1 MTFCALSSA
10 KGMDIKMKKIAIVTD
25 SNSGI
30 TQEMG
35 KSMGI
40 YVIPMPFFIDGE
52 LFLEDITL
60 TQEEF
65 YKRLGDNS
73 DISTSQ
79 PSPGEVMECWD
90 ELLKEYDEI
99 VHIPMSSGLSST
111 CHAAQSLSQ
120 EYEGKVCVVDNQR
133 ISVTQKQSV
142 EDAITLREA
151 GKSAAE
157 IKEIL
162 EAEKLQASIYI
173 TVDTLKYLKK
183 GGRITPAAAALGT
196 VLNLKPV
203 LQIQGEKLDA
213 FSKVRGWKA
222 AKRTML
228 KAIEK
233 DLEER
238 FSEVRED
245 MVLGMAYTCSKEEA
259 QEWKQGIAEKFPEY
273 EIVEGPLSLSVAC
286 HIGPGAM
293 AVTCMKKVR

>member
-1 MTFCALSSA
+1 
-10 KGMDIKMKKIAIVTD
+10 MKKIAIVTD

-35 KSMGI
+35 KMMGI
-40 YVIPMPFFIDGE
+40 HVIPMPFFIDGE

-65 YKRLGDNS
+65 YKRLGEDS

-203 LQIQGEKLDA
+203 LQIQGDKLDA

-259 QEWKQGIAEKFPEY
+259 QEWKQGISEKFPGY

>member
-1 MTFCALSSA
+1 MR
-10 KGMDIKMKKIAIVTD
+10 KIAIVTD

-30 TQEMG
+30 TQEQG
-35 KSMGI
+35 RELGVA
-40 YVIPMPFFIDGE
+40 VIPMPFFIDE
-52 LFLEDITL
+52 KLFLEGITL
-60 TQEEF
+60 SQEEF
-65 YKRLGDNS
+65 YQRLSEDA

-79 PSPGEVMECWD
+79 PTPADVTKVWD
-90 ELLKEYDEI
+90 ELLEEWDEI
-99 VHIPMSSGLSST
+99 VHIPMSSGLSNT
-111 CHAAQSLSQ
+111 CATAMMLAKD
-120 EYEGKVCVVDNQR
+120 YKGKVQVVDNQR

-203 LQIQGEKLDA
+203 LQIQGDKLDA

-259 QEWKQGIAEKFPEY
+259 QEWKQEIAEKFPEY